1 MKGFIFMLSVLGIFN
16 WQTSAIF
23 CTLYLHV
30 LLTAVKGRWE
40 CGQEKPT
47 LCSTRRMISEFGIWS
62 HTLENTYP
70 RLASSFLVMSLHP
83 LQLIF
88 MASLLPAKAKI
99 ILQNICN

>member
-1 MKGFIFMLSVLGIFN
+1 MECVGNFN

-23 CTLYLHV
+23 CTPYLHV

-47 LCSTRRMISEFGIWS
+47 LCSTRRMISEFVIWRY
-62 HTLENTYP
+62 TVENTYP
-70 RLASSFLVMSLHP
+70 RLASDFLVMSLHP

-88 MASLLPAKAKI
+88 MAFLLPAKTKI
-99 ILQNICN
+99 SLKNTRN